1 MRESYFDVLQRK
13 NSQILLDEA
22 KNIRSSNMPIKAS
35 NMFSKPTLK
44 ESSNYGSHYQVA
56 PNVGLSESLTPNE
69 INIKVTD
76 PDKN

>member
-1 MRESYFDVLQRK
+1 MRESYYDVFQRK

-22 KNIRSSNMPIKAS
+22 KNLRSSHLPAKA
-35 NMFSKPTLK
+35 FSKDGSSH
-44 ESSNYGSHYQVA
+44 ESHVQIA

-76 PDKN
+76 PDKHEKLNN